1 MKKRFITTLA
11 LMCMVL
17 GLHAESKY
25 LTVEMKE
32 GAKVS
37 FLLAD
42 NPVITY
48 QSGSLVV
55 NKDEKTTYAFES
67 VKNYHFTENNE
78 GSSGGTTKV
87 EESYSQLLQI
97 AWIDNETIEVQN
109 AQPNLTISL
118 VSISGSVLSQTKA
131 DADGKATIVIPN
143 KAGVYV
149 LTAGNQSFKIIR
161 K

>member
-1 MKKRFITTLA
+1 MKKRFITTLS

-55 NKDEKTTYAFES
+55 NKDAKTSYAFEC

-87 EESYSQLLQI
+87 EENSYR
-97 AWIDNETIEVQN
+97 
-109 AQPNLTISL
+109 P
-118 VSISGSVLSQTKA
+118 
-131 DADGKATIVIPN
+131 
-143 KAGVYV
+143 
-149 LTAGNQSFKIIR
+149 
-161 K
+161 